1 MEVLLLDEALDP
13 VFLRLGL
20 NGDRVHAELPAV
32 VPRAL
37 PVPLGV
43 LTNSQPGKVIILVES
58 GRVDFPLQ
66 QTLKSLTSKYFN
78 ILRRKV
84 TDYIHCNNALIAE
97 HTSLIT
103 LIEMTYYFD
112 SCQRQEV

>member
-1 MEVLLLDEALDP
+1 MRQFTLEVALSAPCPDIVEVLLLDEALDP

-43 LTNSQPGKVIILVES
+43 LTNSQPGKVIILVKS
-58 GRVDFPLQ
+58 GRVDY
-66 QTLKSLTSKYFN
+66 S
-78 ILRRKV
+78 
-84 TDYIHCNNALIAE
+84 CNK
-97 HTSLIT
+97 H
-103 LIEMTYYFD
+103 
-112 SCQRQEV
+112 

>member
-43 LTNSQPGKVIILVES
+43 PAHREPGEMVVLVKPGLVDNS
-58 GRVDFPLQ
+58 
-66 QTLKSLTSKYFN
+66 
-78 ILRRKV
+78 
-84 TDYIHCNNALIAE
+84 
-97 HTSLIT
+97 
-103 LIEMTYYFD
+103 
-112 SCQRQEV
+112 